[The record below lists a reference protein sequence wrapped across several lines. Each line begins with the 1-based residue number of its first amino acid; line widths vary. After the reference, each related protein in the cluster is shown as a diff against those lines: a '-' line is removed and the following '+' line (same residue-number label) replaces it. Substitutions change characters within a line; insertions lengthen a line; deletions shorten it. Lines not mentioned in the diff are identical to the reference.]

1 MIDLLPQ
8 AFGLIFTVEGMLVLV
23 LGTMLG
29 IILGAMPGIGSTVAV
44 AMILPFTLT
53 MGQTPAILLLLA
65 IYAGS
70 VYGGSISAILVN
82 TPGTPQSA
90 ATCLDGYPMAQRGEA
105 GKALGWSTIASVVG
119 GLVSAVVL
127 IFAAPQLA
135 AFALNFGPIETF
147 ALILLGLTCIVSVS
161 EGALVKGLM
170 AGMLGLF
177 LSTVGGDPITGE
189 ARFTF
194 GQFQLFAGFNLLAVV
209 IGVFALSEVL
219 TRASKLVDGE
229 AAIVNFS
236 GIVLPKLKEW
246 KGRIKGLL
254 KSVAIGNGIGVLPGT
269 GAATA
274 AFISYAEARRS
285 SPNKDNFGK
294 GEPDGLIAS
303 ESANN
308 AVTGGALVPTM
319 ALGIPGD
326 AITAVM
332 LATLTLH
339 GVTPGVRLMA
349 DNPVL
354 IAAIFSGFFL
364 INLMLLPMGMLVSRM
379 AAPLLKT
386 REAFMLVTITLFCT
400 VGVYFVRGNPFD
412 LLIMAIA
419 GIIGFG
425 LRRQGYPMAP
435 LVIGM
440 VLGPTL
446 ELSLRQGLIMT
457 RGSFTAFFTGYPIAV
472 VLIVCSVIMLCLP
485 LFRKLLQVRRDR
497 LNMARET
504 GSDERI

>member
-1 MIDLLPQ
+1 MFEAIPQ
-8 AFGLIFTVEGMLVLV
+8 ALSLIFTIEGIFVLT

-29 IILGAMPGIGSTVAV
+29 IVLGALPGIGSTVAV

-53 MGQTPAILLLLA
+53 MTQAPAILLLLA

-70 VYGGSISAILVN
+70 VYGGSISAILIN

-105 GKALGWSTIASVVG
+105 GKALGWATIASVVG
-119 GLVSAVVL
+119 GLTSAVVL

-147 ALILLGLTCIVSVS
+147 TLILLGLTCIVSVS
-161 EGALVKGLM
+161 EGSMIKGLI
-170 AGMLGLF
+170 AGFLGLF
-177 LSTVGGDPITGE
+177 LSTVGGDPLTGE

-194 GQFQLFAGFNLLAVV
+194 GNFQLIAGFNLLAVV

-219 TRASKLVDGE
+219 IRASATTDADSKLVS
-229 AAIVNFS
+229 FS
-236 GIVLPKLKEW
+236 GIVLPKLSEW
-246 KGRIKGLL
+246 SGRVKGLV
-254 KSVAIGNGIGVLPGT
+254 KSVLIGNVIGILPGT

-285 SPNKDNFGK
+285 APTRDNFGK

-339 GVTPGVRLMA
+339 GVTPGVRLMSE
-349 DNPVL
+349 NPVL
-354 IAAIFSGFFL
+354 MAAIFSGFFI
-364 INLMLLPMGMLVSRM
+364 INLMLLPFGMIVSRLAAPILRIKEAYMLVMIS
-379 AAPLLKT
+379 LL
-386 REAFMLVTITLFCT
+386 CT
-400 VGVYFVRGNPFD
+400 VGVFFVRGNPFD
-412 LLIMAIA
+412 LLVMAFA
-419 GIIGFG
+419 GIFGFI
-425 LRRQGYPMAP
+425 LRRQGFPMAP

-446 ELSLRQGLIMT
+446 EISLRQGLIIT
-457 RGSFTAFFTGYPIAV
+457 DGSFAAFFTGHPIAAVLGV
-472 VLIVCSVIMLCLP
+472 VALVMLTLP
-485 LFRKLLQVRRDR
+485 AFRFYRTKS
-497 LNMARET
+497 AKA
-504 GSDERI
+504 

>member
-1 MIDLLPQ
+1 MLELLPQ
-8 AFGLIFTVEGMLVLV
+8 ALGLIFTLEGVAVLI

-29 IILGAMPGIGSTVAV
+29 IILGALPGIGSTVAV
-44 AMILPFTLT
+44 AIILPFTLG
-53 MGQTPAILLLLA
+53 MGQIPAILLVLA

-70 VYGGSISAILVN
+70 VYGGSISAILIN

-90 ATCLDGYPMAQRGEA
+90 ATCLDGYPMSQRGEA
-105 GKALGWSTIASVVG
+105 GLALGWATLASVAG
-119 GLVSAVVL
+119 GIVSAIML
-127 IFAAPQLA
+127 ILAAPQVA

-161 EGALVKGLM
+161 EGSMIKGLL
-170 AGMLGLF
+170 AGVIGIF
-177 LSTVGGDPITGE
+177 LSSVGGDPITGE
-189 ARFTF
+189 GRFTF
-194 GQFQLFAGFNLLAVV
+194 GLFNLIAGLDLLAVV

-219 TRASKLVDGE
+219 LRASRRIDGATLLVAFE
-229 AAIVNFS
+229 
-236 GIVLPKLKEW
+236 GIVLPKLRAW
-246 KGRIKGLL
+246 KGRLGGLA
-254 KSVAIGNGIGVLPGT
+254 KSIAIGCGVGVLPGT

-285 SPNKDNFGK
+285 SPRRDDFGK
-294 GEPDGLIAS
+294 GEPDGIIAS

-339 GVTPGVRLMA
+339 GVTPGVRLMTS
-349 DNPVL
+349 NPAL
-354 IAAIFSGFFL
+354 IAAIFTGFLL
-364 INLMLLPMGMLVSRM
+364 INLILLPLGMLVSRL
-379 AAPLLKT
+379 AAPLLRM
-386 REAFMLVTITLFCT
+386 REAFLMTAIAVFC
-400 VGVYFVRGNPFD
+400 VIGVYFVRGNPFD
-412 LLIMAIA
+412 LLVMAVA
-419 GIIGFG
+419 GVIGFI

-446 ELSLRQGLIMT
+446 EMSLRQGLIIT
-457 RGSFTAFFTGYPIAV
+457 NGSFTAFFTGHPIAV
-472 VLIVCSVIMLCLP
+472 ALMISALVLLALP
-485 LFRKLLQVRRDR
+485 GWRALRQRK
-497 LNMARET
+497 AAPA
-504 GSDERI
+504 S

>member
-1 MIDLLPQ
+1 MIQSIPEALS
-8 AFGLIFTVEGMLVLV
+8 LIFTFEGLLVLT

-29 IILGAMPGIGSTVAV
+29 IILGALPGIGSTVAV

-53 MGQTPAILLLLA
+53 MSQAPAVLLLLA

-70 VYGGSISAILVN
+70 VYGGSISAILIN

-105 GKALGWSTIASVVG
+105 GKALGWSTLASVAG

-161 EGALVKGLM
+161 EGSLVKGLM
-170 AGMLGLF
+170 AGFIGIF

-194 GQFQLFAGFNLLAVV
+194 GEFQLIAGFNLLAVV

-219 TRASKLVDGE
+219 TRAASRQNGDVPLVD
-229 AAIVNFS
+229 FD
-236 GIVLPKLKEW
+236 GIVLPKLAEW
-246 KGRIKGLL
+246 KGRVKGLV
-254 KSVAIGNGIGVLPGT
+254 KSVLIGNGIGVLPGT

-285 SPNKDNFGK
+285 APTRDNFGK

-339 GVTPGVRLMA
+339 GVTPGVRLMTE
-349 DNPVL
+349 NPVL
-354 IAAIFSGFFL
+354 MAAIFSGFFV
-364 INLMLLPMGMLVSRM
+364 INLMLLPLGMLVSRM
-379 AAPLLKT
+379 AAPILRIK
-386 REAFMLVTITLFCT
+386 EAYMLVMICFLCT

-412 LLIMAIA
+412 LLVMALA
-419 GIIGFG
+419 GIIGFI

-446 ELSLRQGLIMT
+446 EMSLRQGLIIT
-457 RGSFTAFFTGYPIAV
+457 DGSFTAFFVGHPIAA
-472 VLIVCSVIMLCLP
+472 VLVSLAVGMLCLP
-485 LFRKLLQVRRDR
+485 IIRAVRK
-497 LNMARET
+497 N
-504 GSDERI
+504 

>member
-1 MIDLLPQ
+1 MLQSIPE
-8 AFGLIFTVEGMLVLV
+8 AMGLILTVEGLAVLT

-29 IILGAMPGIGSTVAV
+29 IILGALPGIGSTVAV

-53 MGQTPAILLLLA
+53 MGQAPAILLLLA

-70 VYGGSISAILVN
+70 VYGGSISAILIN

-105 GKALGWSTIASVVG
+105 GKALGWATIASVIG
-119 GLVSAVVL
+119 GLTSSVVL
-127 IFAAPQLA
+127 ILAAPHLA
-135 AFALNFGPIETF
+135 
-147 ALILLGLTCIVSVS
+147 ALILMGLTCIVSVS
-161 EGALVKGLM
+161 EGSLIKGLI
-170 AGMLGLF
+170 AGFLGIF
-177 LSTVGGDPITGE
+177 LSTVGGDPLTGE

-194 GQFQLFAGFNLLAVV
+194 GNFQLIAGFNLLAVV

-219 TRASKLVDGE
+219 TRAAVIRADQQS
-229 AAIVNFS
+229 IVKFD
-236 GIVLPKLKEW
+236 GIVLPKFREW
-246 KGRIKGLL
+246 KGRIKGLV
-254 KSVAIGNGIGVLPGT
+254 KSVVIGNCIGVLPGT

-285 SPNKDNFGK
+285 APTRANFGK

-339 GVTPGVRLMA
+339 GVTPGIRLMSE
-349 DNPVL
+349 NPVL
-354 IAAIFSGFFL
+354 MASIFSGFFV
-364 INLMLLPMGMLVSRM
+364 INLMLLPLGMLVARI
-379 AAPLLKT
+379 AAPLL
-386 REAFMLVTITLFCT
+386 RINEAYMLVLICLLCT

-412 LLIMAIA
+412 LIVMAIA
-419 GIIGFG
+419 GILGFI
-425 LRRQGYPMAP
+425 LRRQDYPMAP

-446 ELSLRQGLIMT
+446 EISLRQGLIIT
-457 RGSFTAFFTGYPIAV
+457 DGSFLAFFVGHPIAAVLV
-472 VLIVCSVIMLCLP
+472 VVAFGMLLLP
-485 LFRKLLQVRRDR
+485 LFRSKKV
-497 LNMARET
+497 A
-504 GSDERI
+504 S

>member
-1 MIDLLPQ
+1 MIQSLPE
-8 AFGLIFTVEGMLVLV
+8 ALSLIFTVEGLFVLV
-23 LGTMLG
+23 FGTMLG
-29 IILGAMPGIGSTVAV
+29 IILGALPGIGSTVAV

-53 MGQTPAILLLLA
+53 MSQAPAILLLLA

-70 VYGGSISAILVN
+70 VYGGSISAILIN

-105 GKALGWSTIASVVG
+105 GKALGWATVASVVG
-119 GLVSAVVL
+119 GLTSAVVL

-147 ALILLGLTCIVSVS
+147 ALIFLGLTCIVSVS
-161 EGALVKGLM
+161 EGSLIKGLI
-170 AGMLGLF
+170 AGFIGIF

-194 GQFQLFAGFNLLAVV
+194 GQFQLIAGFNLLAVV

-219 TRASKLVDGE
+219 TRAAASRDDAAPLVDF
-229 AAIVNFS
+229 N
-236 GIVLPKLKEW
+236 GIVLPKLSEW
-246 KGRIKGLL
+246 KGRIKGLI
-254 KSVAIGNGIGVLPGT
+254 KSVLIGNGIGILPGT

-285 SPNKDNFGK
+285 APTRANFGK

-339 GVTPGVRLMA
+339 GVTPGVRLMT

-354 IAAIFSGFFL
+354 MAAIFSGFFV
-364 INLMLLPMGMLVSRM
+364 INLMLLPLGMLVSRM
-379 AAPLLKT
+379 AAPILRIK
-386 REAFMLVTITLFCT
+386 EAYMLVMISLLCT

-412 LLIMAIA
+412 LLVMAIA
-419 GIIGFG
+419 GILGFI

-446 ELSLRQGLIMT
+446 EISLRQGLIIT
-457 RGSFTAFFTGYPIAV
+457 DGSFSAFFVGHPIAAVLTV
-472 VLIVCSVIMLCLP
+472 VAIGMLSLP
-485 LFRKLLQVRRDR
+485 LIRMFKTRKT
-497 LNMARET
+497 A
-504 GSDERI
+504 

>member
-1 MIDLLPQ
+1 MLDAIPDALALLFTLQ
-8 AFGLIFTVEGMLVLV
+8 GLSVLI
-23 LGTMLG
+23 LGTLLG
-29 IILGAMPGIGSTVAV
+29 IVMGALPGIGSTVAV

-53 MGQTPAILLLLA
+53 MSQAPAILLLIA

-70 VYGGSISAILVN
+70 VYGGSVSAVLIN

-105 GKALGWSTIASVVG
+105 GKALGWATIASVAG
-119 GLVSAVVL
+119 GLTSALLL

-147 ALILLGLTCIVSVS
+147 ALVLLGLTCIVSVS
-161 EGALVKGLM
+161 EGSLIKGLL
-170 AGMLGLF
+170 AGMIGLF
-177 LSTVGGDPITGE
+177 LACVGGDPITGE

-194 GQFQLFAGFNLLAVV
+194 GYFPLISGFNLLAVV

-219 TRASKLVDGE
+219 TRVSEKLDTAKSLVS
-229 AAIVNFS
+229 FS
-236 GIVLPKLKEW
+236 GIVLPKLAEW
-246 KGRIKGLL
+246 KGRIGGLV
-254 KSVAIGNGIGVLPGT
+254 KSVAIGCGIGVLPGT

-285 SPNKDNFGK
+285 SPRSTNFGK

-303 ESANN
+303 EGANN
-308 AVTGGALVPTM
+308 AVTGGALIPTM

-326 AITAVM
+326 AVTAVM

-339 GVTPGVRLMA
+339 GVSPGVRLMA
-349 DNPVL
+349 DNPTL
-354 IAAIFSGFFL
+354 IAAIFVGFFI
-364 INLMLLPMGMLVSRM
+364 INIMLLPLGMLVSKI
-379 AAPLLKT
+379 AAPLLQM
-386 REAFMLVTITLFCT
+386 RESFMLAAIVILCV

-412 LLIMAIA
+412 LLIMVGA
-419 GIIGFG
+419 GVVGFL
-425 LRRQGYPMAP
+425 LRRQGFPMPP

-446 ELSLRQGLIMT
+446 EISLRQGLILT
-457 RGSFTAFFTGYPIAV
+457 DGSFSAFCTGRPIAT
-472 VLIVCSVIMLCLP
+472 VLALAAIGMLSLP
-485 LFRKLLQVRRDR
+485 LVRLLRSRRQ
-497 LNMARET
+497 
-504 GSDERI
+504 

>member
-1 MIDLLPQ
+1 MIEVIPQ
-8 AFGLIFTVEGMLVLV
+8 ALSLIFTVEGLFVLT

-29 IILGAMPGIGSTVAV
+29 IVLGALPGIGSTVAV

-53 MGQTPAILLLLA
+53 MTQAPAILLLLA

-70 VYGGSISAILVN
+70 VYGGSISAILIN

-105 GKALGWSTIASVVG
+105 GKALGWATIASVIG
-119 GLVSAVVL
+119 GLSSAVVL

-147 ALILLGLTCIVSVS
+147 ALILLGLTCIISVS
-161 EGALVKGLM
+161 EGSMVKGLI
-170 AGMLGLF
+170 AGFLGLF
-177 LSTVGGDPITGE
+177 LSTVGGDPLTGE

-194 GQFQLFAGFNLLAVV
+194 GNFQLIAGFDLLAVV

-219 TRASKLVDGE
+219 IRVSAFSETDNKLVK
-229 AAIVNFS
+229 FS
-236 GIVLPKLKEW
+236 GIVLPKLSEW
-246 KGRIKGLL
+246 TGRIKGLI
-254 KSVAIGNGIGVLPGT
+254 KSVLIGNVIGILPGT

-285 SPNKDNFGK
+285 APTRDNFGK

-339 GVTPGVRLMA
+339 GVTPGVRLMSE
-349 DNPVL
+349 NPVL
-354 IAAIFSGFFL
+354 MAAIFSGFFI
-364 INLMLLPMGMLVSRM
+364 INLMLLPFGMIVSRL
-379 AAPLLKT
+379 AAPLLRIK
-386 REAFMLVTITLFCT
+386 EAYMLVMISLLCT
-400 VGVYFVRGNPFD
+400 VGVFFVRGNPFD
-412 LLIMAIA
+412 LLVMAFA
-419 GIIGFG
+419 GIFGFV
-425 LRRQGYPMAP
+425 LRRQGFPMAP

-446 ELSLRQGLIMT
+446 EISLRQGLIIT
-457 RGSFTAFFTGYPIAV
+457 DGNFGAFFTGHPIAAGLTV
-472 VLIVCSVIMLCLP
+472 VALVMLALP
-485 LFRKLLQVRRDR
+485 AVRFYRSKSEK
-497 LNMARET
+497 A
-504 GSDERI
+504 

>member
-1 MIDLLPQ
+1 MIEAIPQ
-8 AFGLIFTVEGMLVLV
+8 ALSLIFTVEGMFVLTF
-23 LGTMLG
+23 GTMLG
-29 IILGAMPGIGSTVAV
+29 IVLGALPGIGSTVAV

-53 MGQTPAILLLLA
+53 MTQAPAILLLLA

-70 VYGGSISAILVN
+70 VYGGSISAILIN

-90 ATCLDGYPMAQRGEA
+90 ATCLDGFPMAQRGEA
-105 GKALGWSTIASVVG
+105 GKALGWATIASVVG
-119 GLVSAVVL
+119 GLTSAVVL

-147 ALILLGLTCIVSVS
+147 SLILLGLTCIISVS
-161 EGALVKGLM
+161 EGSMVKGLI
-170 AGMLGLF
+170 AGFLGLF
-177 LSTVGGDPITGE
+177 LSTVGGDPLTGE

-194 GQFQLFAGFNLLAVV
+194 GNFQLIAGFNLLAVV

-219 TRASKLVDGE
+219 IRASAMSNTDNKLVK
-229 AAIVNFS
+229 FS
-236 GIVLPKLKEW
+236 GIVLPKLSEW
-246 KGRIKGLL
+246 SGRVKGLV
-254 KSVAIGNGIGVLPGT
+254 KSVLIGNVIGILPGT

-285 SPNKDNFGK
+285 APTRDNFGK

-303 ESANN
+303 EAANN

-339 GVTPGVRLMA
+339 GVTPGVRLMSE
-349 DNPVL
+349 NPVL
-354 IAAIFSGFFL
+354 MAAIFLGFFI
-364 INLMLLPMGMLVSRM
+364 INLMLLPFGMIVSKLAAPILRIKEAYMLVMIS
-379 AAPLLKT
+379 LL
-386 REAFMLVTITLFCT
+386 CT
-400 VGVYFVRGNPFD
+400 VGVFFVRGNPFD
-412 LLIMAIA
+412 LLVMAFA
-419 GIIGFG
+419 GIFGFV
-425 LRRQGYPMAP
+425 LRRQGFPMAP

-446 ELSLRQGLIMT
+446 EISLRQGLIIT
-457 RGSFTAFFTGYPIAV
+457 DGSFAAFFTGHPIAAVLAV
-472 VLIVCSVIMLCLP
+472 VALVMLSLP
-485 LFRKLLQVRRDR
+485 AIRFFRNKG
-497 LNMARET
+497 AKA
-504 GSDERI
+504 

>member
-1 MIDLLPQ
+1 MLDVLPQ
-8 AFGLIFTVEGMLVLV
+8 ALALVFTIEGIAVLV
-23 LGTMLG
+23 FGTALG
-29 IILGAMPGIGSTVAV
+29 IVLGALPGIGSTVAV

-53 MGQTPAILLLLA
+53 MSQAPAILLLLA

-70 VYGGSISAILVN
+70 VYGGSISAILIN

-105 GKALGWSTIASVVG
+105 GLALGWATVASTIG

-127 IFAAPQLA
+127 LLAAPQLA

-161 EGALVKGLM
+161 EGSLVKGLV
-170 AGMLGLF
+170 AGFVGLF
-177 LSTVGGDPITGE
+177 LACVGGDPITGE
-189 ARFTF
+189 ARFTY
-194 GQFQLFAGFNLLAVV
+194 GQFQLIAGFNLLAVV
-209 IGVFALSEVL
+209 IGVFALSEVFL
-219 TRASKLVDGE
+219 RVAGKLEEGPSLV
-229 AAIVNFS
+229 AFS
-236 GIVLPKLKEW
+236 GIVLPKLRAW
-246 KGRIKGLL
+246 RGRVGVLV
-254 KSVAIGNGIGVLPGT
+254 KSVLIGNGIGILPGT

-285 SPNKDNFGK
+285 SPRGANFGK

-339 GVTPGVRLMA
+339 GVTPGIRLMTE
-349 DNPVL
+349 NPVL
-354 IAAIFSGFFL
+354 IAAIFSGFFV
-364 INLMLLPMGMLVSRM
+364 INLMLLPLGMLVSKVAVPILRM
-379 AAPLLKT
+379 
-386 REAFMLVTITLFCT
+386 REAYMLVCIVLLCA

-412 LLIMAIA
+412 LLVMGVA
-419 GIIGFG
+419 GVLGFA
-425 LRRQGYPMAP
+425 LRRNGYPMAP

-446 ELSLRQGLIMT
+446 EISLRQGLIITDGRFM
-457 RGSFTAFFTGYPIAV
+457 AFFTGHPIALVLV
-472 VLIVCSVIMLCLP
+472 VAASGMLCLP
-485 LFRKLLQVRRDR
+485 LVRALR
-497 LNMARET
+497 ARRAA
-504 GSDERI
+504 GQGGPA

>member
-1 MIDLLPQ
+1 MLDLLPQ
-8 AFGLIFTVEGMLVLV
+8 AFALIFTFEGILVLT

-29 IILGAMPGIGSTVAV
+29 IVLGALPGIGSTVAV

-53 MGQTPAILLLLA
+53 MSQAPAILLLLA

-70 VYGGSISAILVN
+70 VYGGSISAILIN

-90 ATCLDGYPMAQRGEA
+90 ATCFDGYPMAQRGEA
-105 GKALGWSTIASVVG
+105 GKALGWATMASVIG
-119 GLVSAVVL
+119 GLVSSVVL
-127 IFAAPQLA
+127 ILAAPQLA

-161 EGALVKGLM
+161 EGSLIKGLM
-170 AGMLGLF
+170 AGGLGLF
-177 LSTVGGDPITGE
+177 LSVVGGDPLTGGP
-189 ARFTF
+189 RFTF
-194 GQFQLFAGFNLLAVV
+194 GSFQLIAGFDLLAVV

-219 TRASKLVDGE
+219 IRASQRENTLVALID
-229 AAIVNFS
+229 FR
-236 GIVLPKLKEW
+236 GIVLPRLDEW
-246 KGRIKGLL
+246 RGRGGGLL
-254 KSVAIGNGIGVLPGT
+254 KSVAIGNVIGIMPGT

-285 SPNKDNFGK
+285 APTRDNFGK

-339 GVTPGVRLMA
+339 GVTPGIRLMQ
-349 DNPVL
+349 DNPIL
-354 IAAIFSGFFL
+354 IAAIFAGFFL
-364 INLMLLPMGMLVSRM
+364 INLMLLPLGMIVSRV
-379 AAPLLKT
+379 AAPLLRL
-386 REAFMLVTITLFCT
+386 REAYMLVVITLLCT
-400 VGVYFVRGNPFD
+400 LGVYFVRGNPFD
-412 LLIMAIA
+412 LLVMAAA
-419 GIIGFG
+419 GIIGFV

-446 ELSLRQGLIMT
+446 EISLRQGLIIT
-457 RGSFTAFFTGYPIAV
+457 NGSFGAFFTGHPIAV
-472 VLIVCSVIMLCLP
+472 GLILAALGMLLLP
-485 LFRKLLQVRRDR
+485 LVRALRAHR
-497 LNMARET
+497 
-504 GSDERI
+504 G

>member
-1 MIDLLPQ
+1 MLEVLPQ
-8 AFGLIFTVEGMLVLV
+8 ALALIFTFEGLLVLV
-23 LGTMLG
+23 VGTMLG
-29 IILGAMPGIGSTVAV
+29 IVLGALPGIGSTVAV

-53 MGQTPAILLLLA
+53 MGQAPAILLLLA

-70 VYGGSISAILVN
+70 VYGGSISAILIN

-127 IFAAPQLA
+127 LFAAPQLA

-147 ALILLGLTCIVSVS
+147 TLILLGLTCIVSVS
-161 EGALVKGLM
+161 EGSLLKGLM
-170 AGMLGLF
+170 AGMIGIF

-189 ARFTF
+189 ARFTY
-194 GQFQLFAGFNLLAVV
+194 GNFQLIAGFNLLAVV

-219 TRASKLVDGE
+219 IRAAKGPDDTTNLVDF
-229 AAIVNFS
+229 N
-236 GIVLPKLKEW
+236 GIILPKLSEW
-246 KGRIKGLL
+246 KGRLKGLA
-254 KSVAIGNGIGVLPGT
+254 KSVAIGNGVGILPGT

-285 SPNKDNFGK
+285 APTRENFGK

-308 AVTGGALVPTM
+308 AVTGGAMVPTL

-339 GVTPGVRLMA
+339 GITPGVRLME

-354 IAAIFSGFFL
+354 MAAIFSGFFV
-364 INLMLLPMGMLVSRM
+364 INLMLLPLGMLVSRV
-379 AAPLLKT
+379 AAPLLRM
-386 REAFMLVTITLFCT
+386 REAYMLVMITLLCT
-400 VGVYFVRGNPFD
+400 IGVFFVRGNPFD
-412 LLIMAIA
+412 LLVMALA
-419 GIIGFG
+419 GIGGFI

-446 ELSLRQGLIMT
+446 EISLRQGLIIT
-457 RGSFTAFFTGYPIAV
+457 NGSFSAFFVGHPIAA
-472 VLIVCSVIMLCLP
+472 VLMVIALLMLSLP
-485 LFRKLLQVRRDR
+485 IIRALR
-497 LNMARET
+497 ARN
-504 GSDERI
+504 GKSAS

>member
-1 MIDLLPQ
+1 MLEVLPQ
-8 AFGLIFTVEGMLVLV
+8 ALQLIFTVEGLLVLTI
-23 LGTMLG
+23 GTMLG
-29 IILGAMPGIGSTVAV
+29 IVLGALPGIGSTVAV

-53 MGQTPAILLLLA
+53 MGQAPAILLLLA
-65 IYAGS
+65 VYAGS
-70 VYGGSISAILVN
+70 VYGGSISAILIN

-105 GKALGWSTIASVVG
+105 GEALGWATIASVVG

-127 IFAAPQLA
+127 LFAAPQLA

-147 ALILLGLTCIVSVS
+147 TLILLGLTCIVSVS
-161 EGALVKGLM
+161 EGSLLKGLM
-170 AGMLGLF
+170 AGMIGIF

-189 ARFTF
+189 ARFTY
-194 GQFQLFAGFNLLAVV
+194 GNFQLIAGFNLLAVV

-219 TRASKLVDGE
+219 IRTAKGPDDTTKLVDF
-229 AAIVNFS
+229 N
-236 GIVLPKLKEW
+236 GIVLPKLSQW
-246 KGRIKGLL
+246 KGRLKGLA
-254 KSVAIGNGIGVLPGT
+254 KSVAIGNGIGILPGT

-285 SPNKDNFGK
+285 APTRENFGK

-308 AVTGGALVPTM
+308 AVTGGAMVPTL

-339 GVTPGVRLMA
+339 GITPGVRLME

-354 IAAIFSGFFL
+354 MAAIFSGFFV
-364 INLMLLPMGMLVSRM
+364 INLMLLPLGMLVSRV
-379 AAPLLKT
+379 AAPLLRM
-386 REAFMLVTITLFCT
+386 REAYMLVMITLLCT
-400 VGVYFVRGNPFD
+400 IGVFFVRGNPFD
-412 LLIMAIA
+412 LLVMALA
-419 GIIGFG
+419 GIGGFI

-446 ELSLRQGLIMT
+446 EISLRQGLIIT
-457 RGSFTAFFTGYPIAV
+457 NGSFSAFFVGHPIAA
-472 VLIVCSVIMLCLP
+472 VLMVIALLMLSLPIIRALRARTGKSV
-485 LFRKLLQVRRDR
+485 
-497 LNMARET
+497 
-504 GSDERI
+504 S

>member
-1 MIDLLPQ
+1 MIQSIPEALSIILT
-8 AFGLIFTVEGMLVLV
+8 FEGLMVLTF
-23 LGTMLG
+23 GTMLG
-29 IILGAMPGIGSTVAV
+29 IILGALPGIESTVAV

-53 MGQTPAILLLLA
+53 MSQAPAILLLLA

-70 VYGGSISAILVN
+70 VYGGSISAILIN

-105 GKALGWSTIASVVG
+105 GKALGWATIASVIG
-119 GLVSAVVL
+119 GLTSAIVL

-161 EGALVKGLM
+161 EGSLIKGLI
-170 AGMLGLF
+170 AGFIGIF

-194 GQFQLFAGFNLLAVV
+194 GQFQLIAGFNLLAVV

-219 TRASKLVDGE
+219 TRAAALREDEKPLVD
-229 AAIVNFS
+229 FH
-236 GIVLPKLKEW
+236 GIVLPKLHEW
-246 KGRIKGLL
+246 KGRKKGLI
-254 KSVAIGNGIGVLPGT
+254 KSVLIGNGIGILPGT

-285 SPNKDNFGK
+285 APTRDNFGK

-303 ESANN
+303 EAANN

-339 GVTPGVRLMA
+339 GVTPGVRLMTE
-349 DNPVL
+349 NPVL
-354 IAAIFSGFFL
+354 MAAIFSGFFV
-364 INLMLLPMGMLVSRM
+364 INVMLLPLGMLVSRM
-379 AAPLLKT
+379 AAPILRIK
-386 REAFMLVTITLFCT
+386 EAYMLVMICLLCT
-400 VGVYFVRGNPFD
+400 VGVFFVRGNPFD
-412 LLIMAIA
+412 LLVMAIA
-419 GIIGFG
+419 GILGFI

-446 ELSLRQGLIMT
+446 EISLRQGLIIT
-457 RGSFTAFFTGYPIAV
+457 DGSFAAFFVGHPIAGVLV
-472 VLIVCSVIMLCLP
+472 VAALGMLLLP
-485 LFRKLLQVRRDR
+485 LI
-497 LNMARET
+497 
-504 GSDERI
+504 RILKSWKVT

>member
-1 MIDLLPQ
+1 MLDTLPQ
-8 AFGLIFTVEGMLVLV
+8 SLALIFGLEGLMVLLFGTALGIV
-23 LGTMLG
+23 LGAL
-29 IILGAMPGIGSTVAV
+29 PGIGSTVAV
-44 AMILPFTLT
+44 AIVLPFTLG
-53 MGQTPAILLLLA
+53 MGQAPAILLLLA

-70 VYGGSISAILVN
+70 VYGGSISAILIN

-90 ATCLDGYPMAQRGEA
+90 ATCLDGFPMAKRGEA
-105 GKALGWSTIASVVG
+105 GLALGWATSASVIG
-119 GLVSAVVL
+119 GLCSAVVL
-127 IFAAPQLA
+127 ILAAPQLA

-161 EGALVKGLM
+161 EGSLLKGLL
-170 AGMLGLF
+170 AGVLGLF
-177 LSTVGGDPITGE
+177 LATVGGDPITGE

-194 GQFQLFAGFNLLAVV
+194 GQFQLIAGFNLLAVV

-219 TRASKLVDGE
+219 IRAASTLDQ
-229 AAIVNFS
+229 AAGVNAFR
-236 GIVLPKLKEW
+236 GIVLPSW
-246 KGRIKGLL
+246 SAWRGRLGGLA
-254 KSVAIGNGIGVLPGT
+254 KSVLIGNGIGVLPGT

-274 AFISYAEARRS
+274 AFISYAEARRA
-285 SPNKDNFGK
+285 SPRRENFGR

-303 ESANN
+303 EAANN

-339 GVTPGVRLMA
+339 GITPGVRLMS
-349 DNPVL
+349 DQPVL
-354 IAAIFSGFFL
+354 MGAIFAGFFL
-364 INLMLLPMGMLVSRM
+364 INLMLLPLGMAVSRL
-379 AAPLLKT
+379 AAPLLRL
-386 REAFMLVTITLFCT
+386 REAYMLVTITLLCA

-412 LLIMAIA
+412 LLVMALA
-419 GIIGFG
+419 GIGGFL

-446 ELSLRQGLIMT
+446 EISLRQGLILT
-457 RGSFTAFFTGYPIAV
+457 DGSFAAFFSGHPIA
-472 VLIVCSVIMLCLP
+472 LGLSLAALAMLALP
-485 LFRKLLQVRRDR
+485 LYRAWRRS
-497 LNMARET
+497 A
-504 GSDERI
+504 